1 MLELGTMDTEDEK
14 EERSGLLLLPQT
26 KKTRQRP
33 TRSLETLSW
42 DLSYSVGS
50 SGPCRSRKHN
60 KEGAKSS
67 RRDILKGLG
76 ELSSHVLIG

>member
-1 MLELGTMDTEDEK
+1 MDTEDEK
-14 EERSGLLLLPQT
+14 EEKSGLLLLPQT
-26 KKTRQRP
+26 KRQPP

-50 SGPCRSRKHN
+50 SGPCRSRNHS

-76 ELSSHVLIG
+76 ELTSHILIGQAQ